1 MKRRRFRCGS
11 WRQAVVTL
19 AGVLPM
25 SVALNIG
32 LDPLTSDWPRLAT
45 VVANATVLVASLTW
59 VLLPALHWATGG
71 WAAPYAR
78 SPGEPR
84 RRHGEPCDERRPRA
98 VRRSGRLEP

>member
-1 MKRRRFRCGS
+1 MNRRRFRRGS

-32 LDPLTSDWPRLAT
+32 LDPLTNGWPRLAT

-71 WAAPYAR
+71 WAVPRPNPPAELAEPGREVADVP
-78 SPGEPR
+78 SP
-84 RRHGEPCDERRPRA
+84 
-98 VRRSGRLEP
+98 

>member
-1 MKRRRFRCGS
+1 MNRRRFRRGS

-71 WAAPYAR
+71 WAAPRPNPSAELAEPGR
-78 SPGEPR
+78 DVADVPSP
-84 RRHGEPCDERRPRA
+84 
-98 VRRSGRLEP
+98 

>member
-1 MKRRRFRCGS
+1 VNRRRFRRGS

-32 LDPLTSDWPRLAT
+32 LDPLTNGWPRLAT

-59 VLLPALHWATGG
+59 VHLPALHWATGG
-71 WAAPYAR
+71 WAAPRPTPSAER
-78 SPGEPR
+78 AEPGREVADVPSP
-84 RRHGEPCDERRPRA
+84 
-98 VRRSGRLEP
+98 